1 MIIGRI
7 IHSGT
12 TFAASWSIG
21 AFQTGNEGKNVAEMR
36 DRLRILGALL
46 LAPLLG
52 LGSEQAS
59 AGVVTKKKAK
69 KKVAKKKAKKKVAK
83 KKAKKKVTKKKAKK
97 KVTKKKTTK
106 VSEPG
111 TAALM
116 GAGLVAVG
124 AAHKLG
130 RRKKKN
136 P

>member
-1 MIIGRI
+1 MIIGMI

-21 AFQTGNEGKNVAEMR
+21 AFQTGNEVKNVAEMR

-46 LAPLLG
+46 VAPLVG
-52 LGSEQAS
+52 FGSEQAS
-59 AGVVTKKKAK
+59 AGVVTKKKT
-69 KKVAKKKAKKKVAK
+69 
-83 KKAKKKVTKKKAKK
+83 TKKKAKK
-97 KVTKKKTTK
+97 KTTKKKAKKKTTK
-106 VSEPG
+106 KKAKKISEPG
-111 TAALM
+111 TAALI